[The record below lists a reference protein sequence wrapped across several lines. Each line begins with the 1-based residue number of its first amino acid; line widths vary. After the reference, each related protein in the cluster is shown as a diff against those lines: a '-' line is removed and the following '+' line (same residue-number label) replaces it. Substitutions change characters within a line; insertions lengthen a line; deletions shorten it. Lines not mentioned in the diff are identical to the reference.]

1 MKASISPPAAQTAR
15 FFLVLLAVSSFTA
28 DVADGQECASP
39 FGTHDGA
46 DLKYCVLKA
55 EHAATDPDPC
65 VGTSTSG
72 SVTAADNRC
81 RGADTKCE
89 LHSVVDGG
97 TLPWS
102 SWMEYYHVKFVTDP
116 EPAASVKLP
125 IGNHPVQCQ
134 VSGRA
139 PCTRSR
145 LRARCENQPSMLWL
159 AGTSDCSPSNLKFTG
174 LTQNMGQL

>member
-1 MKASISPPAAQTAR
+1 MTASISPPVAETAR
-15 FFLVLLAVSSFTA
+15 FFLVFLAVISFTA

-102 SWMEYYHVKFVTDP
+102 SWMEYHHVEFTDALPDSFHDSGGTHLPLGRHDIQCRVTDRP
-116 EPAASVKLP
+116 PQLPAACRHVP
-125 IGNHPVQCQ
+125 TH
-134 VSGRA
+134 
-139 PCTRSR
+139 
-145 LRARCENQPSMLWL
+145 
-159 AGTSDCSPSNLKFTG
+159 SPRP
-174 LTQNMGQL
+174 QLIY